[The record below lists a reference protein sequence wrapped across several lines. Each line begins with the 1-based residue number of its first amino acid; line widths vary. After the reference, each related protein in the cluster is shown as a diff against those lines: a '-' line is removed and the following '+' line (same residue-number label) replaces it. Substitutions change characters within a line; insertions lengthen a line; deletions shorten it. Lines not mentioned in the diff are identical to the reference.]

1 VGIRKKIKQITGT
14 VITLVV
20 VVFSLYGYAKAAH
33 AEDNDSDRFNYGFL
47 EQYRDGFYI
56 GTNENANIYQLPLS
70 FTVRNLRDYDWGLK
84 LKFPVDIGIFNIDST
99 NGDIDFDLLSLSLG
113 LEFQFPVRDFWIVM
127 PLFTVGGAKDLSGG
141 PTKFIYSS
149 GIKSHLLFDLDP
161 FDLTLGNA
169 LRNSGYTTFS
179 GGPRDNFWSIET
191 GLDVR
196 FPLGFTIRRK
206 EMLLSI
212 YGVNYF
218 FPGDVVVVESK
229 PEPIEVRLQWEA
241 GLTLSSKE
249 GWRILFFDLA
259 RVGVGYRF
267 GNVLASFRLFIG
279 MPF

>member
-1 VGIRKKIKQITGT
+1 MDG
-14 VITLVV
+14 
-20 VVFSLYGYAKAAH
+20 FSRTAH
-33 AEDNDSDRFNYGFL
+33 AEDHDSDRFNYGFL

-56 GTNENANIYQLPLS
+56 GTNENASVYQLPLS

-84 LKFPVDIGIFNIDST
+84 LRFPVDIGIFNIDSGD
-99 NGDIDFDLLSLSLG
+99 GDIDFDLLSLSLG
-113 LEFQFPVRDFWIVM
+113 MELQFPVRDFWIVM

-141 PTKFIYSS
+141 PSKFIYSS

-196 FPLGFTIRRK
+196 FPLGLKIYRK
-206 EMLLSI
+206 ELLLSI
-212 YGVNYF
+212 YGVNYL
-218 FPGDVVVVESK
+218 FPGEVVVVESK
-229 PEPIEVRLQWEA
+229 PDPIEVRLQWEA

-249 GWRILFFDLA
+249 GWKILFFDLA

-267 GNVLASFRLFIG
+267 GEDLASLRLFIG

>member
-1 VGIRKKIKQITGT
+1 VGIRKKIKQITGA

-47 EQYRDGFYI
+47 EQYKDGFYI

-70 FTVRNLRDYDWGLK
+70 
-84 LKFPVDIGIFNIDST
+84 
-99 NGDIDFDLLSLSLG
+99 
-113 LEFQFPVRDFWIVM
+113 
-127 PLFTVGGAKDLSGG
+127 FTVGGAKDLSGG

-267 GNVLASFRLFIG
+267 GNVLVSLRLFIG